1 MALIIFLVECG
12 LEIIPKKLRNHSA
25 VRKNVKEHNY
35 SSQLLDNALHH
46 TAMSKLPNF
55 RKRGRPDILHTC
67 LLNILGSP
75 ANKAGFIKIYVHTVH
90 DRIFEFNPE
99 IKLARNYNRFKGL
112 MAKVL
117 IDGNISTNGSYLIK
131 ELDNELNKII
141 LSFHDTEIILCS
153 SKGKILSE
161 YSDLFKKDAPP
172 KNYLV
177 IIGGFQKGYFSNDFT
192 NLNVNK
198 ISVSRYSLD
207 AWIVVSK
214 IINLYENASGIM

>member
-12 LEIIPKKLRNHSA
+12 LEIIPKKLRNHPA
-25 VRKNVKEHNY
+25 IKKNIIEHNY
-35 SSQLLDNALHH
+35 SSQLLDTALHH
-46 TAMSKLPNF
+46 SAMNKLPNF
-55 RKRGRPDILHTC
+55 RKRGRPDILHAC
-67 LLNILGSP
+67 LLNILGTP
-75 ANKAGFIKIYVHTVH
+75 ANKAGLIKLYVHTLH

-117 IDGNISTNGSYLIK
+117 IDGDISTNGKFLIR

-141 LSFHDTEIILCS
+141 ASFHETDIILCS
-153 SKGKILSE
+153 SKGKILSN
-161 YSDLFKKDAPP
+161 YSDLFKKDVLP

-177 IIGGFQKGYFSNDFT
+177 IIGGFQKGYYSNEFN
-192 NLNVNK
+192 NLDVNR
-198 ISVSRYSLD
+198 ISVSQYSLD

-214 IINLYENASGIM
+214 IINLYENTFGII